1 MRKSCHEAITITGDI
16 NIYIYIY
23 IYIYNIYIYIIYIYI
38 YIYIHTSDRHNN
50 DFMAFMATHLLGS
63 YNI

>member
-1 MRKSCHEAITITGDI
+1 MKPLPSQGIL
-16 NIYIYIY
+16 IY
-23 IYIYNIYIYIIYIYI
+23 IYIYIIYIV
-38 YIYIHTSDRHNN
+38 YIYIHTSDRHHN